1 MSELVTIKSSHSGI
15 ELRLN
20 AKLPFPD
27 LLKAVEE
34 KFRQSAD
41 FFKNAKMAVS
51 FSGRTLSISEEEQLI
66 QVITQTTNLEIICII
81 DHDERKE
88 LIYKRAVAQC
98 LSERE
103 KSDGQFYRGTL
114 KRRQLLESE
123 SSIVILGDVEFGA
136 KVVAKGNIIILG
148 TLYGSVHA
156 GAAGDRNAFII
167 ALSMQPQRLVIGD
180 IEAKRQL
187 IYQDSLSING
197 PQIAV
202 VDGKRIYLDPTD
214 RINLWEDI
222 SMENRRNI

>member
-20 AKLPFPD
+20 ANLPFPD

-103 KSDGQFYRGTL
+103 KADGQFYRGTL

-136 KVVAKGNIIILG
+136 KVVAKGYIIILG

-202 VDGKRIYLDPTD
+202 VDGKRIYLDPL
-214 RINLWEDI
+214 IE
-222 SMENRRNI
+222 